1 MGVKTLLTF
10 VLSTIRNPASRDWN
24 MYAGGQARG
33 ARLMGITAECDGE

>member
-10 VLSTIRNPASRDWN
+10 VLSTIRNPARAWD